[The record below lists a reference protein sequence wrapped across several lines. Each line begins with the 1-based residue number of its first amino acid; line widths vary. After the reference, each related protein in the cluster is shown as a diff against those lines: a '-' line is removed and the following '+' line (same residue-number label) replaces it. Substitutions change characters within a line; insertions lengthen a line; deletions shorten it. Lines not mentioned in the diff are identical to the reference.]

1 MRIVLQRVSTAS
13 VTVGGEVVSS
23 IGPGLCIL
31 VGVAHDDRPEDA
43 EAGAVKIAGLR
54 VFPDGEGKMNRSLV
68 ETGGEA
74 LVVSQFTLL
83 GDARRGRR
91 PSFTAAAPPDLAA
104 PLIDRMVAR
113 LEEMGVPTS
122 QGVFGAR
129 MAVAMVNEGPVTLVL
144 ETRPASGPL
153 DGASGPSPEPGL
165 TPMAGDD
172 EQGHPS
178 GQHHEEETNRD
189 APSRGE
195 VE

>member
-31 VGVAHDDRPEDA
+31 VGVAHDDTPEDA

-54 VFPDGEGKMNRSLV
+54 VFSDGEGKMNRSLV

-83 GDARRGRR
+83 GDAKRGRR

-113 LEEMGVPTS
+113 LKEMGVPTS

-129 MAVAMVNEGPVTLVL
+129 MEVAMVNEGPVTLVL

-178 GQHHEEETNRD
+178 GQQHEEETRRD
-189 APSRGE
+189 APSHGE